1 MPKPLAHAAA
11 CLLVLSLAP
20 PATAQDTTCHDRIAA
35 MMQGGAL
42 DAFQRPPHRFSNTV
56 TDPEG
61 TVRYVFDTLW
71 DTPARSVSGI
81 KDSGNYTM
89 VIDSDSWFGPSLT
102 GPWTKAPNQLP
113 PDREA
118 FQRKQVAQ
126 MVANL
131 TDTACPGAVEVEG
144 MTYEAVTYFTKTDPD
159 DSMGGAWFGAL
170 NTVYIDPKT
179 DQVMRWEMT
188 DFVSSF
194 APEVSKD
201 RHLQIFTYDP
211 AISIERPD

>member
-1 MPKPLAHAAA
+1 MSPLATPTAV
-11 CLLVLSLAP
+11 CLLLLPLAL
-20 PATAQDTTCHDRIAA
+20 PATAQDAACHDRIAA

-56 TDPEG
+56 TDPDG
-61 TVRYVFDTLW
+61 AVRYVFDTLW

-81 KDSGNYTM
+81 KDSGNYTL
-89 VIDSDSWFGPSLT
+89 VIDSDSWTGPSLT

-118 FQRKQVAQ
+118 FQRKQMAQ

-131 TDTACPGAVEVEG
+131 TDTACPGTVDLDG
-144 MTYEAVTYFTKTDPD
+144 MTYETVTYFTKTDPD

-170 NTVYIDPKT
+170 NTVYIDPDT

-201 RHLQIFTYDP
+201 RHTQLFTYDP
-211 AISIERPD
+211 SISLKRPD